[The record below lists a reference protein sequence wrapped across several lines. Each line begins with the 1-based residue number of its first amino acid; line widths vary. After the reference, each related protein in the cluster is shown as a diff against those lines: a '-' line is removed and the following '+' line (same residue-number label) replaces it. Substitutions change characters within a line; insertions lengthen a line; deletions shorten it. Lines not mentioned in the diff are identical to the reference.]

1 MIFGPTTP
9 AETDVA
15 ESMKTAN
22 IVIRRRQ
29 TGRGKVLVE
38 QLVEIDVVSTDT
50 RLSHF
55 RQLLESTRASSG
67 RRSRTTIFA
76 TRHINDVVPSTG
88 LIGEVDGVLRHQ
100 PVDPGREAL
109 LHFA

>member
-1 MIFGPTTP
+1 MIFGPTAP

-15 ESMKTAN
+15 ESMKTDN

-50 RLSHF
+50 RLSQF
-55 RQLLESTRASSG
+55 RQNMSRRA
-67 RRSRTTIFA
+67 R
-76 TRHINDVVPSTG
+76 
-88 LIGEVDGVLRHQ
+88 
-100 PVDPGREAL
+100 
-109 LHFA
+109 